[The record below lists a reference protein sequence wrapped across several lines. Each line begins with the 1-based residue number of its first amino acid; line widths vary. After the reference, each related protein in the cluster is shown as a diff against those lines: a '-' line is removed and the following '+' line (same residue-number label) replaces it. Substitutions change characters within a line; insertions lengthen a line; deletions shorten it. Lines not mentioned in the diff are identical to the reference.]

1 MLLNL
6 NFANFWHI
14 LEGSTSAVSKPI
26 GMWEDA
32 PAMTR
37 ILLVMYPLSWF
48 LTMIMD
54 DFMVRLTS
62 PYGIVI

>member
-1 MLLNL
+1 M
-6 NFANFWHI
+6 
-14 LEGSTSAVSKPI
+14 SSKFKQNVLI
-26 GMWEDA
+26 SKHSHLQA

-48 LTMIMD
+48 LTMIME

-62 PYGIVI
+62 PQGVIL